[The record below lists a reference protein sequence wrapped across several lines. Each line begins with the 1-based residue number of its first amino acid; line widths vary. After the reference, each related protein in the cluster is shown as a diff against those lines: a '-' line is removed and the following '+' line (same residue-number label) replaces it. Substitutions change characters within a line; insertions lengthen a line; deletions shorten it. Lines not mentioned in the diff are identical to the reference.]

1 MIVSVKAEGLNAIH
15 TSQPADVRTSCVSE
29 WAMNRHWGV
38 SMTVF
43 ICEFVSSIMLF
54 EEVFPFKNVMVKK
67 LW

>member
-1 MIVSVKAEGLNAIH
+1 
-15 TSQPADVRTSCVSE
+15 
-29 WAMNRHWGV
+29 
-38 SMTVF
+38 MTVF